1 MTYLVPPRTRI
12 ITVEFKLLSRSRRRD
27 PDVPPLGSP
36 THRPALDPR
45 RRLLA
50 PDTRAALALARRRR
64 WVPVLHAKLPEAPP
78 RLVVVR
84 AVPDAGGIHSKTS
97 SGDLVGAVRPSRL
110 RGGTDGVIRRRDVP
124 EAADLNERSLG
135 AIDGRVHVVL
145 SRGVVAAVSPNLVAA
160 ARYPNLLKNTSS
172 V

>member
-78 RLVVVR
+78 RLVAVR
-84 AVPDAGGIHSKTS
+84 PVPDAGGIHSKTS
-97 SGDLVGAVRPSRL
+97 SGDLVGAVRPSTL
-110 RGGTDGVIRRRDVP
+110 RGGTHGVIRRRDVP

-145 SRGVVAAVSPNLVAA
+145 GRGVVAAVSPNLVAA
-160 ARYPNLLKNTSS
+160 ARYPNL
-172 V
+172 